1 MSEFDTLRVAG
12 LVNDSIVD
20 GPGFRFA
27 VFVQGCP
34 HHCPGCHNPQSH
46 DPDGG
51 EVVTL
56 EEIRTRIAKNPMLSG
71 VTFSGGEPFE
81 QAEALAELGRWVK
94 AQGLELAV
102 YTGYTFEQLLEKPGA
117 RELLDVTDT
126 LIGER
131 FELSQKGLLV
141 GCKGSK
147 NQGVLDVQKSLAAG
161 QAVPDTSD
169 RWE

>member
-1 MSEFDTLRVAG
+1 MSDTLRIAG

-20 GPGFRFA
+20 GPGFRFS

-46 DPDGG
+46 DPNGG
-51 EVVTL
+51 ETVTL
-56 EEIRTRIAKNPMLSG
+56 EEIESRIAKNPMLSG

-81 QAEALAELGRWVK
+81 QAEALAKLGRWVK
-94 AQGLELAV
+94 SRGLELAV
-102 YTGYTFEQLLEKPGA
+102 YSGYTFEQLLEKPGA

-126 LIGER
+126 LIDGR
-131 FELSQKGLLV
+131 FELAQKSLLLRF
-141 GCKGSK
+141 KGSK
-147 NQGVLDVQKSLAAG
+147 NQRVLDVQASLKEG
-161 QAVPDTSD
+161 RAVADSTD

>member
-1 MSEFDTLRVAG
+1 MSETATLRVAG

-20 GPGFRFA
+20 GPGFRFT

-46 DPDGG
+46 DPNGG

-56 EEIRTRIAKNPMLSG
+56 EEIKARIAKNPMLSG

-81 QAEALAELGRWVK
+81 QSAALAELGRWVRE
-94 AQGLELAV
+94 QGLELAV
-102 YTGYTFEQLLEKPGA
+102 YTGYTFEQLLDRPGA

-126 LIGER
+126 LIDGR
-131 FELSQKGLLV
+131 FELSQKSLLLRF
-141 GCKGSK
+141 KGSR
-147 NQGVLDVQKSLAAG
+147 NQRVLDVPGSLAAG
-161 QAVPDTSD
+161 QAVLDTSD